1 MSAFVYCEKCEKFTT
16 TVEANARLFR
26 QGRCGNCGGELLPAG
41 PRSLAIVSAL
51 SRAQTGALRDTGV
64 AAPAE

>member
-51 SRAQTGALRDTGV
+51 L
-64 AAPAE
+64 AEGPESW